1 MYNGIK
7 RDLGRTEKKTV
18 PLKTKYREPIID
30 LKKEMDRLVKH
41 YSELYLRETDFIA
54 ATLNSYHSCH
64 SQLDA
69 DTTIEE
75 LGKAIEALLNGN
87 AAMVSHPR

>member
-7 RDLGRTEKKTV
+7 RDLGPSEKKTV

-41 YSELYLRETDFIA
+41 YFELYLRETDFIA
-54 ATLNSYHSCH
+54 ATLNS
-64 SQLDA
+64 
-69 DTTIEE
+69 
-75 LGKAIEALLNGN
+75 
-87 AAMVSHPR
+87 

>member
-7 RDLGRTEKKTV
+7 RDLGPSEKKTV

-41 YSELYLRETDFIA
+41 YSEL
-54 ATLNSYHSCH
+54 
-64 SQLDA
+64 
-69 DTTIEE
+69 
-75 LGKAIEALLNGN
+75 
-87 AAMVSHPR
+87 

>member
-7 RDLGRTEKKTV
+7 RDLGPSEKKTV

-54 ATLNSYHSCH
+54 ATLNSY
-64 SQLDA
+64 
-69 DTTIEE
+69 TTPVTVSLTLI
-75 LGKAIEALLNGN
+75 LPLNN
-87 AAMVSHPR
+87 LARL

>member
-7 RDLGRTEKKTV
+7 RDLGPSEKKTV

-54 ATLNSYHSCH
+54 ATLNS
-64 SQLDA
+64 
-69 DTTIEE
+69 
-75 LGKAIEALLNGN
+75 
-87 AAMVSHPR
+87 

>member
-7 RDLGRTEKKTV
+7 RDLGPSEKKTV
-18 PLKTKYREPIID
+18 SLKTKYREPIID

-54 ATLNSYHSCH
+54 ATLNS
-64 SQLDA
+64 QI
-69 DTTIEE
+69 TPVT
-75 LGKAIEALLNGN
+75 
-87 AAMVSHPR
+87 VSFTLILPLKDLARL